1 MNYNNQTIHKKQCV
15 MNELQQALDKIHS
28 ADTLIIGAS
37 NGLSI
42 SEGIHIFGSNQ
53 DFYDHFGDFAQKF
66 GFNNIIR
73 GCFYPFRQPENY
85 WAYFARLYHYMNIKR
100 PVTAVMN
107 DLYQLVQDKNYFV
120 VTSNFDNHFRLAG
133 FDENHLFEIEGV
145 GKDLECQTCQS
156 VFDGTDILTQLAQ
169 IENGAIATSDIPKC
183 QECGG
188 ELKIHVQ
195 LDEHFVFD
203 KTWQQK
209 RHTYQDILA
218 QGKYGNTVLLELGVG
233 IRNQLIKQPFMQ
245 YTYQNPNAFYI
256 SVNKGELWIPD
267 EIANRSVS
275 INGDLASVIHDWAIR

>member
-1 MNYNNQTIHKKQCV
+1 
-15 MNELQQALDKIHS
+15 
-28 ADTLIIGAS
+28 
-37 NGLSI
+37 
-42 SEGIHIFGSNQ
+42 
-53 DFYDHFGDFAQKF
+53 
-66 GFNNIIR
+66 
-73 GCFYPFRQPENY
+73 
-85 WAYFARLYHYMNIKR
+85 MNIKR

-133 FDENHLFEIEGV
+133 FDENRLFEIEGV

-169 IENGAIATSDIPKC
+169 IENGEIATSDIPKC

-209 RHTYQDILA
+209 RHAYQDILA
-218 QGKYGNTVLLELGVG
+218 QGKHGNTVLLELGVG

-267 EIANRSVS
+267 EIANRSVG
-275 INGDLASVIHDWAIR
+275 INGDLASVIHDWATR